1 MNELIS
7 ITNFLVIKKAEV
19 NIKKINVIIGP
30 QANGKSVIAKLVY
43 FYKSMSSNFIKG
55 IRTAKTKRELDS
67 EILSDFEE
75 RFPRYSWEG
84 TNFIIRYKLGD
95 IEIVI
100 DGKKGA
106 RGKTLLNINYSEN
119 IIKLFNSKKKLYKK
133 KVAEATEQQKKSSRR
148 SSNISQH
155 VFYEHII
162 EPLNRSEFGAFFS
175 NPVFIPAS
183 RTFFANLQKN
193 IFTFLASNLDIDP
206 YLKEFGS
213 LYENS
218 KRWYKDGILIREHK
232 DLLNKLCKSL
242 EAVVDGDY
250 EYHDEQD
257 WILSKGKRINL
268 VNASS
273 GQQESLPMLLVL
285 AVWPILRANE
295 KGGMFFIEEPEA
307 HLFPTSQGYIISILS
322 LLYAEL
328 GTNFFITSH
337 SPYILSALNN
347 FILAGDAVANGS
359 LTAEEFVEMN
369 GSGQP
374 INFDDV
380 SAYTIINGIV
390 SPIKDDEYRM
400 VGGDILDGI
409 SEHFEEVMNKLL
421 VCGES

>member
-213 LYENS
+213 
-218 KRWYKDGILIREHK
+218 
-232 DLLNKLCKSL
+232 
-242 EAVVDGDY
+242 
-250 EYHDEQD
+250 
-257 WILSKGKRINL
+257 
-268 VNASS
+268 
-273 GQQESLPMLLVL
+273 
-285 AVWPILRANE
+285 
-295 KGGMFFIEEPEA
+295 
-307 HLFPTSQGYIISILS
+307 
-322 LLYAEL
+322 
-328 GTNFFITSH
+328 
-337 SPYILSALNN
+337 
-347 FILAGDAVANGS
+347 
-359 LTAEEFVEMN
+359 
-369 GSGQP
+369 
-374 INFDDV
+374 
-380 SAYTIINGIV
+380 
-390 SPIKDDEYRM
+390 
-400 VGGDILDGI
+400 
-409 SEHFEEVMNKLL
+409 
-421 VCGES
+421 